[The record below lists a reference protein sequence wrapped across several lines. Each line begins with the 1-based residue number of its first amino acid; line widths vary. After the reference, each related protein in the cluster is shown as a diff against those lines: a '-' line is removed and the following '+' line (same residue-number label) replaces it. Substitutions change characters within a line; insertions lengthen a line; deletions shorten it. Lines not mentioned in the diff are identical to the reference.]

1 MVEWS
6 TTMNDQPQDNRP
18 DAATVAVHAD
28 SGYGDEL
35 GVAPAIDM
43 SVTFTRSSQAL
54 FHELAGTPRPVKFYG
69 RYGNPTVDRVAK
81 LVSGLAGSE
90 ATLLTSSGM
99 AAIFTTI
106 FALTSA
112 GDHLVVGTE
121 CYGETLELL
130 SELERFG
137 IEVTYLDKMSPS
149 AVDEAITAR
158 TKLVYVETPSNPLM
172 TVTDLAGVAQV
183 CRHRGIV
190 SVADNTVASCVN
202 SRPISAGIDLVVES
216 GTKFMGGHSDVIAG
230 AVSGR
235 LELLERVWWP
245 QVLVGCVLGPLDA
258 WILQRGI
265 RTIALRVRQ
274 QNATALALA
283 ERLAAHPRVERVF
296 YPGLATHPGHE
307 VAARQMSGYGG
318 LLSFEAKGGFAEAAA
333 FVSRLKLC
341 TYAASLG
348 DVHTLVMHPAAGW
361 RGREYVPREAS
372 FVPENLLRVSVGIE
386 DANDVIQDVLQAL
399 N

>member
-1 MVEWS
+1 MS
-6 TTMNDQPQDNRP
+6 HQPRTGRP
-18 DAATVAVHAD
+18 NVASLAVHAD
-28 SGYGDEL
+28 GGYGDEL

-81 LVSGLAGSE
+81 LVARLAGAE
-90 ATLLTSSGM
+90 AALLTSSGM
-99 AAIFTTI
+99 AAIFTTL
-106 FALTSA
+106 FALASA
-112 GDHLVVGTE
+112 GDHLVVGAE

-130 SELERFG
+130 TELERFG
-137 IEVTYLDKMSPS
+137 IDVTYLDEVTAKS
-149 AVDEAITAR
+149 VEEALQGR
-158 TKLVYVETPSNPLM
+158 TRLVYVETPSNPLM
-172 TVTDLAGVAQV
+172 RVTDLAAIAEV
-183 CRHRGIV
+183 CRRRGVI

-202 SRPISAGIDLVVES
+202 SQPIAEGIDLVVES

-230 AVSGR
+230 TVCGR

-274 QNATALALA
+274 QNETALALA
-283 ERLAAHPRVERVF
+283 GALAAHPGVEAVF
-296 YPGLATHPGHE
+296 YPGLPDHPGHE
-307 VAARQMSGYGG
+307 VAARQMTGFGG
-318 LLSFEAKGGFAEAAA
+318 LLSFNVEGGFDAAA
-333 FVSRLKLC
+333 GVIGRLKLC

-361 RGREYVPREAS
+361 RGREYTPREAS
-372 FVPENLLRVSVGIE
+372 FVPENLVRISVGIE
-386 DANDVIQDVLQAL
+386 ESEDVVEDVLQAL
-399 N
+399 K